1 MIGRGHARGQAVS
14 PPHGDADRPLDKKPT
29 AFHDPRVRA
38 SGRWMAG
45 AMAFTLLA
53 DGCATAKKEAPATI
67 AWNTA
72 MDAALADAGKN
83 GRPILLD
90 FYTDW

>member
-1 MIGRGHARGQAVS
+1 MHAGQRFLRGPSR
-14 PPHGDADRPLDKKPT
+14 PDRQLDKKLT
-29 AFHDPRVRA
+29 GFHDPDMRV
-38 SGRWMAG
+38 SGSWMVG

-53 DGCATAKKEAPATI
+53 GGCATAKREAPTTI

-72 MDAALADAGKN
+72 MDAALTDAGRS

>member
-1 MIGRGHARGQAVS
+1 MV
-14 PPHGDADRPLDKKPT
+14 
-29 AFHDPRVRA
+29 
-38 SGRWMAG
+38 G
-45 AMAFTLLA
+45 AMAFTLLTG
-53 DGCATAKKEAPATI
+53 GCATAKKEAPATI

>member
-1 MIGRGHARGQAVS
+1 MRAGQRFLCPA
-14 PPHGDADRPLDKKPT
+14 PALAAPGRPLDRKPNR
-29 AFHDPRVRA
+29 FHDAGVRA
-38 SGRWMAG
+38 SWGWMVG

-53 DGCATAKKEAPATI
+53 GGCTTAKKEAPVTI

-72 MDAALADAGKN
+72 MDAALADAGKT

>member
-1 MIGRGHARGQAVS
+1 MV
-14 PPHGDADRPLDKKPT
+14 
-29 AFHDPRVRA
+29 
-38 SGRWMAG
+38 G
-45 AMAFTLLA
+45 AAALSLVVG
-53 DGCATAKKEAPATI
+53 GCATAKKEAPAAI
-67 AWNTA
+67 VWNTA

>member
-1 MIGRGHARGQAVS
+1 M
-14 PPHGDADRPLDKKPT
+14 PT
-29 AFHDPRVRA
+29 RFHDRDMKTG
-38 SGRWMAG
+38 SGWMAG
-45 AMAFTLLA
+45 AMALSLLA
-53 DGCATAKKEAPATI
+53 GGCATAKKEAPTTI

-72 MDAALADAGKN
+72 MDAALADAGKS

>member
-1 MIGRGHARGQAVS
+1 MV
-14 PPHGDADRPLDKKPT
+14 
-29 AFHDPRVRA
+29 
-38 SGRWMAG
+38 G

-53 DGCATAKKEAPATI
+53 GGCATAKKEAPATI

>member
-1 MIGRGHARGQAVS
+1 MHARASGFSDRQ
-14 PPHGDADRPLDKKPT
+14 PPPTRPDRRLDKKLT
-29 AFHDPRVRA
+29 GFHDPRMKA
-38 SGRWMAG
+38 SRGWMAG

-53 DGCATAKKEAPATI
+53 GGCATAKKEAPATI

-72 MDAALADAGKN
+72 MGAALTDAGKN

>member
-1 MIGRGHARGQAVS
+1 
-14 PPHGDADRPLDKKPT
+14 
-29 AFHDPRVRA
+29 
-38 SGRWMAG
+38 MALSLIAG
-45 AMAFTLLA
+45 
-53 DGCATAKKEAPATI
+53 GCATAKKEAPKTI

-72 MDAALADAGKN
+72 MDAALADAGKS

>member
-1 MIGRGHARGQAVS
+1 
-14 PPHGDADRPLDKKPT
+14 
-29 AFHDPRVRA
+29 
-38 SGRWMAG
+38 MAA

-53 DGCATAKKEAPATI
+53 GGCATAKREAPSTVV
-67 AWNTA
+67 WNTA
-72 MDAALADAGKN
+72 MDAALADAGKS

>member
-1 MIGRGHARGQAVS
+1 M
-14 PPHGDADRPLDKKPT
+14 K
-29 AFHDPRVRA
+29 A
-38 SGRWMAG
+38 STGWMAG
-45 AMAFTLLA
+45 AMAFSLIVG
-53 DGCATAKKEAPATI
+53 GCATPKKEAPKTI

-72 MDAALADAGKN
+72 MDAALADAGKS

>member
-1 MIGRGHARGQAVS
+1 MGCARGPADSLAVAPGS
-14 PPHGDADRPLDKKPT
+14 QPAPPLDKKLT
-29 AFHDPRVRA
+29 GFHHPPMKA
-38 SGRWMAG
+38 SRGWMVG

-53 DGCATAKKEAPATI
+53 SGCATAKREAPATI

>member
-1 MIGRGHARGQAVS
+1 MKNGALRGWG
-14 PPHGDADRPLDKKPT
+14 L
-29 AFHDPRVRA
+29 
-38 SGRWMAG
+38 AG
-45 AMAFTLLA
+45 AVAMVFAA
-53 DGCATAKKEAPATI
+53 GCAKNGLEKAPASI

-72 MDAALADAGKN
+72 YDAALADARRT